1 MFSILDVTQSQI
13 EIFLLSLF
21 RTAGIMAIAPIFSHK
36 TFPIQLRFAFSM
48 LLAILIFPFVSSGD
62 FVSPS
67 NLWELLGVGLTEFLL
82 GALIGF
88 MFYML
93 MVAVQFAG
101 GIVGFQV
108 GFAIVNVID
117 PSTSQN
123 VSIIGQFQYLLATL
137 LFLMMNGH
145 HMILSGML
153 DSFTLVPLGM
163 VKFQFAGAT
172 EIIRLSAGVFILA
185 VKIASPVMLALF
197 LTDTA
202 LGVIARTVPQMNIF
216 IVGFPLKIGIGLFVV
231 GLTVPIFAY
240 VFQGSLVRLQENLS
254 SLIVSI
260 AR

>member
-1 MFSILDVTQSQI
+1 
-13 EIFLLSLF
+13 
-21 RTAGIMAIAPIFSHK
+21 
-36 TFPIQLRFAFSM
+36 M
-48 LLAILIFPFVSSGD
+48 LLAILIFPFVSSGS
-62 FVSPS
+62 FLSPGS
-67 NLWELLGVGLTEFLL
+67 LWELLGIGLTEFLL
-82 GALIGF
+82 GLLIGF

-117 PSTSQN
+117 PTTSQN

-145 HMILSGML
+145 HMVLSGML

-163 VKFQFAGAT
+163 VKFQFTGAT
-172 EIIRLSAGVFILA
+172 EIVRLSAGVFILA

-202 LGVIARTVPQMNIF
+202 LGIIARTVPQMNVF

-231 GLTVPIFAY
+231 GLTVPIFSY
-240 VFQGSLVRLQENLS
+240 VFQGSLLRLQENLS